1 LPLVVHMNTAHSR
14 HSDVP
19 GLFGFGGGKRPDTGA
34 AGTAGS
40 SDPAL
45 ATVGKVH
52 RTEVSA
58 G

>member
-1 LPLVVHMNTAHSR
+1 MNTAHSR

-45 ATVGKVH
+45 ATLGKVH